1 MKGREVAFSCRAG
14 DTGGAD
20 GEQCVIVCVR
30 VCLSIC
36 VNEMTPLMKMSQG
49 HVHTL
54 EVGCRS
60 FWSLACL

>member
-1 MKGREVAFSCRAG
+1 MKGREVAPSCGAE
-14 DTGGAD
+14 DTDDAD

-30 VCLSIC
+30 VRLPIC
-36 VNEMTPLMKMSQG
+36 VSEMTPLMKMSQG

-60 FWSLACL
+60 LWSLACL